1 MSFRNIKIMLVED
14 HAIVREGYRSLLG
27 KQPDMEIIAEAADG
41 EEAYI
46 LYKELKPNL
55 VVMDLSLPGQG
66 GLATIVRI
74 RKFNSEANILVFS
87 MHQNPVLALKSTQA
101 GARGYVT
108 KSSPPDVLIRAIY
121 DVHRGR
127 IALSADIVQALALE
141 QLGGENGALAELTI
155 REFEI
160 LRMLVEAKSTNDIAK
175 TLNIS
180 PKTVSNSHYLI
191 KRKLGVTSD
200 IELTRLAIK
209 LNVINLL
216 ELSGSLPVN

>member
-74 RKFNSEANILVFS
+74 RKFNSGANILVFS